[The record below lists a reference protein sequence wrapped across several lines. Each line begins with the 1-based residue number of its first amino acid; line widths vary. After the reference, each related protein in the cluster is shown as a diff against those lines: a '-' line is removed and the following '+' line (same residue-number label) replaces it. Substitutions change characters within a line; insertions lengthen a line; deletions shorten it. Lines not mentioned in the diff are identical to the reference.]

1 MSDKA
6 SLIHEGGSEPIP
18 SALSE
23 KVRDF
28 LHKGGGVIPKI
39 PIPKW
44 LFFFFFGVSND
55 YWSLTETFDCTPGS
69 CDGYRLVF
77 SDTL

>member
-1 MSDKA
+1 MLGNMSV
-6 SLIHEGGSEPIP
+6 EGWSEPIP
-18 SALSE
+18 TALSE

-44 LFFFFFGVSND
+44 LFFYFLEYKMIIGH
-55 YWSLTETFDCTPGS
+55 
-69 CDGYRLVF
+69 
-77 SDTL
+77 

>member
-1 MSDKA
+1 MINIKGRVQNKKNTVLGNMSV
-6 SLIHEGGSEPIP
+6 EGGGGSEPIP
-18 SALSE
+18 TALSE

-44 LFFFFFGVSND
+44 LFFSF
-55 YWSLTETFDCTPGS
+55 L
-69 CDGYRLVF
+69 GYKMIIGH
-77 SDTL
+77 

>member
-1 MSDKA
+1 MCRIHNTSLLA
-6 SLIHEGGSEPIP
+6 SSTGGSEPIP
-18 SALSE
+18 TALSE

-44 LFFFFFGVSND
+44 LFFSF
-55 YWSLTETFDCTPGS
+55 L
-69 CDGYRLVF
+69 GYKMIIGH
-77 SDTL
+77 

>member
-1 MSDKA
+1 MSV
-6 SLIHEGGSEPIP
+6 EGGGGSEPIP
-18 SALSE
+18 TALSE

-44 LFFFFFGVSND
+44 LFFSF
-55 YWSLTETFDCTPGS
+55 L
-69 CDGYRLVF
+69 GYKMIIGH
-77 SDTL
+77 

>member
-1 MSDKA
+1 MSV
-6 SLIHEGGSEPIP
+6 EGWSEPIP
-18 SALSE
+18 TALSE

-44 LFFFFFGVSND
+44 LFFSFLEYKMIIGHWLKHLTVPLAPVMALGL
-55 YWSLTETFDCTPGS
+55 SL
-69 CDGYRLVF
+69 V
-77 SDTL
+77 TLYDD